1 VADIL
6 VVIPSYN
13 SAATVAYVVS
23 TAARGL
29 KQFFPEG
36 EHLILVSDGGSV
48 DGTLEVVKSLRV
60 EGVKVSA
67 EHYTGPSGKGSAIFY
82 GLEKAA
88 EAGFDAVIMLDSDLR
103 SVEPWWI
110 KLLGRTAQDYDL
122 ITPLYARHKHDGTI
136 TNCLAY
142 PIVRAIYRARVRQP
156 IGGDFGIGRKL
167 ASLLLERRENFEPS
181 VHGFGIDFYIT
192 STALAENMRVAQADL
207 GTKLHEAKD
216 PSVHLRRMFF
226 EVAETVIKTTL
237 EYKDSWSR
245 IVKKKEV
252 GFLRWKYT
260 WKCPQQVVVDVDK
273 ACDRFIMEI
282 EKCSTML
289 ERVLGDMFSDLV
301 GVKGSIRARELRAF
315 PDELWAR
322 AVYLHMAAYRKF
334 GREVLEGLYALW
346 LGKVASHILDTL
358 TVDDH
363 RAEKRV
369 EEYVQAFEKE
379 RSFLEEIL

>member
-1 VADIL
+1 MTDIL

-36 EHLILVSDGGSV
+36 EHLILVSDGGSI
-48 DGTLEVVKSLRV
+48 DGTLKVVKSLKV
-60 EGVKVSA
+60 EDVKVSA

-82 GLEKAA
+82 GLEKAV

-142 PIVRAIYRARVRQP
+142 PIVRSIYRARVRQP

-167 ASLLLERRENFEPS
+167 ASLLLERRENFEPG

-226 EVAETVIKTTL
+226 EVAETVIRTTL
-237 EYKDSWSR
+237 EYRGSWSR
-245 IVKKKEV
+245 IVGEREI
-252 GFLRWKYT
+252 GFLEWKHA
-260 WKCPQQVVVDVDK
+260 WRCPQQVVVDVDK
-273 ACDRFIMEI
+273 ACDRFII
-282 EKCSTML
+282 EVEKYSIIL
-289 ERVLGDMFSDLV
+289 KKVLGDMFSELTE
-301 GVKGSIRARELRAF
+301 VKENIRARELGAF
-315 PDELWAR
+315 PDKLWAR
-322 AVYLHMAAYRKF
+322 AVYLHIVAYNKF

-358 TVDDH
+358 TIDD
-363 RAEKRV
+363 REAENRV
-369 EEYVQAFEKE
+369 EEYAQAFEKE
-379 RSFLEEIL
+379 KSFLEEIL